1 MSKYRCCPST
11 DSISP
16 AFSQGVA
23 PATPHKTAQ
32 FPKALGFF
40 NITTRFKLDNKAIND
55 ILSGVNRSSQKGTVE
70 EEFEKY
76 MSGLSP
82 PEMDILHFWEVSI
95 FFLLRMNTPSHSAAE
110 QEQVS
115 NSFQNFSRLP
125 THSGV
130 SGPLQKGVLVC

>member
-1 MSKYRCCPST
+1 MSEYRCCPST

-16 AFSQGVA
+16 AFSRGVA
-23 PATPHKTAQ
+23 PATPRKTSQ
-32 FPKALGFF
+32 FSKASGFF
-40 NITTRFKLDNKAIND
+40 NVITCFKLNNKAIND

-82 PEMDILHFWEVSI
+82 LKMDILHFWEVSI

-115 NSFQNFSRLP
+115 NSFQNFS
-125 THSGV
+125 
-130 SGPLQKGVLVC
+130 